1 VLRVSALDDAAL
13 SSAGRRWLEI
23 SVRRTFSVSDPPLSG
38 CCLLPN
44 ISDVG
49 DLTKFVVISSWD
61 NTIYRFTIII
71 LVFRPFQ
78 CLFTF
83 SYSVP
88 NACVVGKRAAHDDGV
103 SAVSCDVK

>member
-1 VLRVSALDDAAL
+1 MLRVSALDDAAL

-61 NTIYRFTIII
+61 NTVYRLIVDAMIF
-71 LVFRPFQ
+71 
-78 CLFTF
+78 LF
-83 SYSVP
+83 YSL
-88 NACVVGKRAAHDDGV
+88 
-103 SAVSCDVK
+103 